1 MTETTGVIEEGQPV
15 CVQQDTACDP
25 DAALPPLEDEE
36 WTEEDIQHELEWATG
51 KQLPF

>member
-15 CVQQDTACDP
+15 CAQQDTACDP

-36 WTEEDIQHELEWATG
+36 WTEGEMRLEIE
-51 KQLPF
+51 

>member
-15 CVQQDTACDP
+15 CIQQEAACDP

-36 WTEEDIQHELEWATG
+36 WTEEEMRYELAQAVG
-51 KQLPF
+51 K